1 MKKSVNYVLAVLI
14 FIITMLLFNGGGII
28 LAVGAYVGAAM
39 AGGSAGVD
47 GAYDFLLNNLNLY
60 SCLIYLIQGSY
71 LHFGIILLLLSVR
84 EPQHL

>member
-60 SCLIYLIQGSY
+60 SCLIYLIPGGVFSLWDY
-71 LHFGIILLLLSVR
+71 FSFF
-84 EPQHL
+84 